1 MELGQQRCG
10 HSQTLLPRTLGRRVY
25 INSPAG
31 TCTQSRASRRDE
43 MVSMNEFFIRDP
55 FLFVIAL
62 NELKYGRA
70 IQLIFRCAHS
80 GGTPMDKKTFME
92 THREHRANR
101 IKWTREEETAN
112 QGLE

>member
-1 MELGQQRCG
+1 
-10 HSQTLLPRTLGRRVY
+10 
-25 INSPAG
+25 
-31 TCTQSRASRRDE
+31 

-80 GGTPMDKKTFME
+80 GGTPMDTKKNVYGNPT
-92 THREHRANR
+92 RAS
-101 IKWTREEETAN
+101 
-112 QGLE
+112 G